1 MTIEQKLSDLGF
13 SKYFILYNGSWMIY
27 TYDSYGRVDSGFKDT
42 LLKAVNKLGL
52 IVKQRREQMAMDG
65 DVYDC
70 PIHGTAH
77 GARGECPLC

>member
-52 IVKQRREQMAMDG
+52 IVKQRREQMAMVTHVGGKDETI
-65 DVYDC
+65 Y
-70 PIHGTAH
+70 P
-77 GARGECPLC
+77 